1 MLRPPLR
8 ADVPIRSCRCIDR
21 QISGRESPCRPH
33 IQPAIGLSRRAQM
46 GSMAHRNCRPLARAH
61 LLARASSAGYKVDQF
76 EFSFVFNRIDE
87 VAPNAMAFRYMTA
100 DLAPQIVGLLAV
112 NVSWDSGHLTP
123 SAEQRRAGWNRVGEF
138 PVSAVVDLPR
148 AHSWPTSYCQ
158 NGRFDE
164 WRFRSR
170 TATPTAPA
178 RTGHRSRR
186 IGVRHRER
194 VRSCWRD

>member
-1 MLRPPLR
+1 MPSAHSTCHRP
-8 ADVPIRSCRCIDR
+8 VTSCTDGFNGAQELQTASASTLASACQRCRLQGGPVRVLI
-21 QISGRESPCRPH
+21 
-33 IQPAIGLSRRAQM
+33 
-46 GSMAHRNCRPLARAH
+46 
-61 LLARASSAGYKVDQF
+61 
-76 EFSFVFNRIDE
+76 VFNRIDE

-194 VRSCWRD
+194 VRSCWRA